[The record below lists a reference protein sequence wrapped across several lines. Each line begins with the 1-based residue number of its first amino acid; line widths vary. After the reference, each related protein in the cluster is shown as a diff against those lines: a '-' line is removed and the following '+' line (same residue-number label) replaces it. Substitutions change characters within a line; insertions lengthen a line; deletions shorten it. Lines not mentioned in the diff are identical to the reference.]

1 MLTPFYEKL
10 HITDT
15 VSVIIVSIALMLIC
29 GFAATRVTKRL
40 RLPNV
45 TAYIVAGILIGPYC
59 LNLVPGNV
67 IDGMDFIADIALAF
81 IAFSTGEFFKFDTL
95 KKSGAM
101 VMVITVFEAILA
113 SVLVFII
120 TFFVLGLEL
129 NFSIVLAALASATA
143 PASTV
148 MTIRQTH
155 AKGDFVDTLLQVVAL
170 DDAVALTAFSVCTAV
185 VNALQTGHIQFAD
198 VALPLLWNLGA
209 VALGLALAVLLRW
222 LAGQGHSQAHT
233 LVLVNAVL
241 LFLSGL
247 CSTLGISPL
256 LACMALGAGYV
267 NLGGE
272 KRLFKRMDKFSPP
285 FLLLFFALSGLRLN
299 IPSLATAGVIG
310 VAYFFVRIAGK
321 YAGASSGAALCRA
334 DPSIIKY
341 LGLALT
347 PQAGVSI
354 GLAVLGQRMLPA
366 AEGTML
372 ATIILSSAV
381 LYELTGPACAKL
393 ALLRSGAIPHPATR
407 QPARGHG
414 RMPSMPDT
422 GDTQEPPRAAG

>member
-1 MLTPFYEKL
+1 MNIFTLPQSAGGVLLGVAILLTAGFLMTRLTRRL
-10 HITDT
+10 H
-15 VSVIIVSIALMLIC
+15 
-29 GFAATRVTKRL
+29 
-40 RLPNV
+40 LPNV
-45 TAYIVAGILIGPYC
+45 TGYILAGILVGPYA
-59 LNLVPGNV
+59 LNLIPAWLSG
-67 IDGMDFIADIALAF
+67 GMEFVTDLALSY
-81 IAFSTGEFFKFDTL
+81 IAFSAGRYFRIADL
-95 KKSGAM
+95 KRSG
-101 VMVITVFEAILA
+101 
-113 SVLVFII
+113 
-120 TFFVLGLEL
+120 GK
-129 NFSIVLAALASATA
+129 VLAVTLAEALCAAVAVTL
-143 PASTV
+143 T
-148 MTIRQTH
+148 MIF
-155 AKGDFVDTLLQVVAL
+155 KGPFVNLLLQVTAL

-393 ALLRSGAIPHPATR
+393 ALLRSGAIPRPATW

>member
-1 MLTPFYEKL
+1 MCFQLYPILSALYYSF
-10 HITDT
+10 TDFNIFQPAEFT
-15 VSVIIVSIALMLIC
+15 GLDNYVTLFNDKYFPVSI
-29 GFAATRVTKRL
+29 K
-40 RLPNV
+40 N
-45 TAYIVAGILIGPYC
+45 TAVMSFIGMP
-59 LNLVPGNV
+59 
-67 IDGMDFIADIALAF
+67 I
-81 IAFSTGEFFKFDTL
+81 
-95 KKSGAM
+95 
-101 VMVITVFEAILA
+101 
-113 SVLVFII
+113 
-120 TFFVLGLEL
+120 GL
-129 NFSIVLAALASATA
+129 
-143 PASTV
+143 
-148 MTIRQTH
+148 
-155 AKGDFVDTLLQVVAL
+155 VVA
-170 DDAVALTAFSVCTAV
+170 
-185 VNALQTGHIQFAD
+185 
-198 VALPLLWNLGA
+198 
-209 VALGLALAVLLRW
+209 LALAVLLRW

-354 GLAVLGQRMLPA
+354 GLAVLGQRLLPA

>member
-1 MLTPFYEKL
+1 MNIFTLPQSAGGVLLGVAILLTAGFLMTRLTRRL
-10 HITDT
+10 H
-15 VSVIIVSIALMLIC
+15 
-29 GFAATRVTKRL
+29 
-40 RLPNV
+40 LPNV
-45 TAYIVAGILIGPYC
+45 TGYILAGILVGPYA
-59 LNLVPGNV
+59 LNLIPAWLSG
-67 IDGMDFIADIALAF
+67 GMEFVTDLALSY
-81 IAFSTGEFFKFDTL
+81 IAFSAGRYFRIADL
-95 KKSGAM
+95 KRSG
-101 VMVITVFEAILA
+101 
-113 SVLVFII
+113 
-120 TFFVLGLEL
+120 GK
-129 NFSIVLAALASATA
+129 VLAVTLAEALCAAVAVTLTMIFVFRLSVPFALLLGAIGCATA
-143 PASTV
+143 PASTI
-148 MTIRQTH
+148 MTIRQYR
-155 AKGDFVDTLLQVVAL
+155 AKGPFVNLLLQVTAL

-233 LVLVNAVL
+233 LV
-241 LFLSGL
+241 
-247 CSTLGISPL
+247 L

-393 ALLRSGAIPHPATR
+393 ALLRSGAIPRPATR

>member
-1 MLTPFYEKL
+1 MNIFTLPQSAGGVLLGVAILLTAGFLMTRLTRRL
-10 HITDT
+10 H
-15 VSVIIVSIALMLIC
+15 
-29 GFAATRVTKRL
+29 
-40 RLPNV
+40 LPNV
-45 TAYIVAGILIGPYC
+45 TGYILAGILVGPYA
-59 LNLVPGNV
+59 LNLIPAWLSG
-67 IDGMDFIADIALAF
+67 GMEFVTDLALSY
-81 IAFSTGEFFKFDTL
+81 IAFSAGRYFRIADL
-95 KKSGAM
+95 KRSG
-101 VMVITVFEAILA
+101 
-113 SVLVFII
+113 
-120 TFFVLGLEL
+120 GK
-129 NFSIVLAALASATA
+129 VLAVTLAEALCAAVAVTLTMIFVFRLSVPFALLLGAIGCATA
-143 PASTV
+143 PASTI
-148 MTIRQTH
+148 MTIRQYR
-155 AKGDFVDTLLQVVAL
+155 AKGPFVNLLLQVTAL

-247 CSTLGISPL
+247 CSTLGISTL

-393 ALLRSGAIPHPATR
+393 ALLRSGATPRPATR

>member
-1 MLTPFYEKL
+1 MNIFTLPQSAGGVLLGVAILLTAGFLMTRLTRRL
-10 HITDT
+10 H
-15 VSVIIVSIALMLIC
+15 
-29 GFAATRVTKRL
+29 
-40 RLPNV
+40 LPNV
-45 TAYIVAGILIGPYC
+45 TGYILAGILVGPYA
-59 LNLVPGNV
+59 LNLIPAWLSG
-67 IDGMDFIADIALAF
+67 GMEFVTDLALSY
-81 IAFSTGEFFKFDTL
+81 IAFSAGRYFRIADL
-95 KKSGAM
+95 KRSG
-101 VMVITVFEAILA
+101 
-113 SVLVFII
+113 
-120 TFFVLGLEL
+120 GK
-129 NFSIVLAALASATA
+129 VLAVTLAEALCAAVAVTLTMIFVFRLSVPFALLLGAIGCATA
-143 PASTV
+143 PASTI
-148 MTIRQTH
+148 MTIRQYR
-155 AKGDFVDTLLQVVAL
+155 AKGPFVNLLLQVTAL

-347 PQAGVSI
+347 PPQAGVSI

-393 ALLRSGAIPHPATR
+393 ALLRSGAIPRPATR

>member
-1 MLTPFYEKL
+1 MRNASAAKKEGNGIKKRKSKQERRFFLLGLLFVSPWLIGFLCFQLYPIL
-10 HITDT
+10 SALYYSFTDFNIFQPAEFT
-15 VSVIIVSIALMLIC
+15 GLDNYVTLFNDKYFPVSI
-29 GFAATRVTKRL
+29 K
-40 RLPNV
+40 N
-45 TAYIVAGILIGPYC
+45 TAVMSFIGMP
-59 LNLVPGNV
+59 
-67 IDGMDFIADIALAF
+67 I
-81 IAFSTGEFFKFDTL
+81 
-95 KKSGAM
+95 
-101 VMVITVFEAILA
+101 
-113 SVLVFII
+113 
-120 TFFVLGLEL
+120 GL
-129 NFSIVLAALASATA
+129 
-143 PASTV
+143 
-148 MTIRQTH
+148 
-155 AKGDFVDTLLQVVAL
+155 VVA
-170 DDAVALTAFSVCTAV
+170 
-185 VNALQTGHIQFAD
+185 
-198 VALPLLWNLGA
+198 
-209 VALGLALAVLLRW
+209 LALAVLLRW

>member
-1 MLTPFYEKL
+1 MNIFTLPQSAGGVLLGVAILLTAGFLMTRLTRRL
-10 HITDT
+10 H
-15 VSVIIVSIALMLIC
+15 
-29 GFAATRVTKRL
+29 
-40 RLPNV
+40 LPNV
-45 TAYIVAGILIGPYC
+45 TGYILAGILVGPYA
-59 LNLVPGNV
+59 LNLIPAWLSG
-67 IDGMDFIADIALAF
+67 GMEFVTDLALSY
-81 IAFSTGEFFKFDTL
+81 IAFSAGRYFRIADL
-95 KKSGAM
+95 KRSG
-101 VMVITVFEAILA
+101 
-113 SVLVFII
+113 
-120 TFFVLGLEL
+120 GK
-129 NFSIVLAALASATA
+129 VLAVTLAEALCAAVAVTLTMIFVFRLSVPFALLLGAIGCATA
-143 PASTV
+143 PASTI
-148 MTIRQTH
+148 MTIRQYR
-155 AKGDFVDTLLQVVAL
+155 AKGPFVNLLLQVTAL

-285 FLLLFFALSGLRLN
+285 FLLRLN

-393 ALLRSGAIPHPATR
+393 ALLRSGAIPRPATR

>member
-1 MLTPFYEKL
+1 MNIFTLPQSAGGVLLGVAILLTAGFLMTRLTRRL
-10 HITDT
+10 H
-15 VSVIIVSIALMLIC
+15 
-29 GFAATRVTKRL
+29 
-40 RLPNV
+40 LPNV
-45 TAYIVAGILIGPYC
+45 TGYILAGILVGPYA
-59 LNLVPGNV
+59 LNLIPAWLSG
-67 IDGMDFIADIALAF
+67 GMEFVTDLALSY
-81 IAFSTGEFFKFDTL
+81 IAFSAGRYFRIADL
-95 KKSGAM
+95 KRSG
-101 VMVITVFEAILA
+101 
-113 SVLVFII
+113 
-120 TFFVLGLEL
+120 GK
-129 NFSIVLAALASATA
+129 VLAVTLAEALCAAVAVTLTMIFVFRLSVPFALLLGAIGCATA
-143 PASTV
+143 P
-148 MTIRQTH
+148 
-155 AKGDFVDTLLQVVAL
+155 FVNLLLQVTAL

-393 ALLRSGAIPHPATR
+393 ALLRSGAIPRPAIR

>member
-1 MLTPFYEKL
+1 MILEMRDICKDYPMGKSVA
-10 HITDT
+10 HILKNVNLDVEEGEYLAIMGPSGSGKTT
-15 VSVIIVSIALMLIC
+15 LM
-29 GFAATRVTKRL
+29 
-40 RLPNV
+40 N
-45 TAYIVAGILIGPYC
+45 LIGC
-59 LNLVPGNV
+59 LDVPTSGSYLLGGRDVTTCNNKQLAEVRNKELGFVFQSFNLLP
-67 IDGMDFIADIALAF
+67 
-81 IAFSTGEFFKFDTL
+81 K
-95 KKSGAM
+95 
-101 VMVITVFEAILA
+101 
-113 SVLVFII
+113 
-120 TFFVLGLEL
+120 
-129 NFSIVLAALASATA
+129 
-143 PASTV
+143 
-148 MTIRQTH
+148 
-155 AKGDFVDTLLQVVAL
+155 
-170 DDAVALTAFSVCTAV
+170 LTALE
-185 VNALQTGHIQFAD
+185 N

-393 ALLRSGAIPHPATR
+393 ALLRSGAIPRPATR

>member
-1 MLTPFYEKL
+1 
-10 HITDT
+10 
-15 VSVIIVSIALMLIC
+15 
-29 GFAATRVTKRL
+29 
-40 RLPNV
+40 
-45 TAYIVAGILIGPYC
+45 
-59 LNLVPGNV
+59 
-67 IDGMDFIADIALAF
+67 
-81 IAFSTGEFFKFDTL
+81 
-95 KKSGAM
+95 
-101 VMVITVFEAILA
+101 
-113 SVLVFII
+113 
-120 TFFVLGLEL
+120 
-129 NFSIVLAALASATA
+129 
-143 PASTV
+143 
-148 MTIRQTH
+148 MTIRRYR
-155 AKGDFVDTLLQVVAL
+155 AKGPFVNLLFAGDRFWTTTRWPDRLQRLYRRGERAADRPYTVCRRGAAP
-170 DDAVALTAFSVCTAV
+170 AVESGGGGVGAAWPCCCV
-185 VNALQTGHIQFAD
+185 G
-198 VALPLLWNLGA
+198 LPGR
-209 VALGLALAVLLRW
+209 GIPR
-222 LAGQGHSQAHT
+222 HT

-299 IPSLATAGVIG
+299 IRPSQRRALSAWPISSYASQ
-310 VAYFFVRIAGK
+310 GK
-321 YAGASSGAALCRA
+321 YAGPAAVRALCRA

-393 ALLRSGAIPHPATR
+393 ALCSGAIPTLQPGSPPAGMGGCRACRIRATR
-407 QPARGHG
+407 RNRLARRDKNAAPPQKKTQNPFVIRFLLLYSRRVIKTFAGLRAVLRGWKGAVCIGEFCIYPDRPDGPAHASRRYDGK
-414 RMPSMPDT
+414 
-422 GDTQEPPRAAG
+422 AAGRNALFRRHPMRHTQCGREEHS

>member
-1 MLTPFYEKL
+1 MNIFTLPQSAGGVLLGVAILLTAGFLMTRLTRRL
-10 HITDT
+10 H
-15 VSVIIVSIALMLIC
+15 
-29 GFAATRVTKRL
+29 
-40 RLPNV
+40 LPNV
-45 TAYIVAGILIGPYC
+45 TGYILAGILVGPYA
-59 LNLVPGNV
+59 LNLIPAWLSG
-67 IDGMDFIADIALAF
+67 GMEFVTDLALSY
-81 IAFSTGEFFKFDTL
+81 IAFSAGRYFRIADL
-95 KKSGAM
+95 KRSG
-101 VMVITVFEAILA
+101 
-113 SVLVFII
+113 
-120 TFFVLGLEL
+120 GK
-129 NFSIVLAALASATA
+129 VLAVTLAEALCAAVAVTLTMIFVFRLSVPFALLLGAIGCATA
-143 PASTV
+143 PASTI
-148 MTIRQTH
+148 MTIRQYR
-155 AKGDFVDTLLQVVAL
+155 AKGPFVNLLLQVTAL

-209 VALGLALAVLLRW
+209 VALGW

-247 CSTLGISPL
+247 CSTLGISTL

-393 ALLRSGAIPHPATR
+393 ALLRSGAIPRPATR

>member
-1 MLTPFYEKL
+1 M
-10 HITDT
+10 
-15 VSVIIVSIALMLIC
+15 
-29 GFAATRVTKRL
+29 
-40 RLPNV
+40 
-45 TAYIVAGILIGPYC
+45 
-59 LNLVPGNV
+59 
-67 IDGMDFIADIALAF
+67 
-81 IAFSTGEFFKFDTL
+81 
-95 KKSGAM
+95 
-101 VMVITVFEAILA
+101 
-113 SVLVFII
+113 
-120 TFFVLGLEL
+120 
-129 NFSIVLAALASATA
+129 
-143 PASTV
+143 
-148 MTIRQTH
+148 
-155 AKGDFVDTLLQVVAL
+155 
-170 DDAVALTAFSVCTAV
+170 

-198 VALPLLWNLGA
+198 VALAPAVESGA

-334 DPSIIKY
+334 DRPSSNIWAS
-341 LGLALT
+341 LSRLRPAF
-347 PQAGVSI
+347 PS
-354 GLAVLGQRMLPA
+354 VLPCWANAMLPA
-366 AEGTML
+366 GRRHD
-372 ATIILSSAV
+372 V
-381 LYELTGPACAKL
+381 GHHHPF
-393 ALLRSGAIPHPATR
+393 LRCTV
-407 QPARGHG
+407 
-414 RMPSMPDT
+414 
-422 GDTQEPPRAAG
+422 

>member
-1 MLTPFYEKL
+1 MALFLSNLGAAGIILTIAVMLA
-10 HITDT
+10 
-15 VSVIIVSIALMLIC
+15 S
-29 GFAATRVTKRL
+29 GFLLTRFTKRL
-40 RLPNV
+40 HLPNV
-45 TAYIVAGILIGPYC
+45 TGYIIAGVIIGPWC
-59 LNLVPGNV
+59 LNLVPSQYIGQ
-67 IDGMDFIADIALAF
+67 MDFITDLALAF
-81 IAFSTGEFFKFDTL
+81 IAFGVGKYFKLSSL
-95 KKSGAM
+95 KANGKK
-101 VMVITVFEAILA
+101 MVILTLFESLTAGIFITIVMLIMGLSLSFSLLLGAI
-113 SVLVFII
+113 
-120 TFFVLGLEL
+120 GC
-129 NFSIVLAALASATA
+129 ATA
-143 PASTV
+143 PASTI
-148 MTIRQTH
+148 MTIRQYR
-155 AKGDFVDTLLQVVAL
+155 AKGPFVNLLLQVTAL

>member
-1 MLTPFYEKL
+1 MRNASAAKKEGNGIKKRKSKQERRFFLLGLLF
-10 HITDT
+10 
-15 VSVIIVSIALMLIC
+15 VSPWLIGFLCFQLYPILSALYYSFADFNIFQPAEFTGLDNYVTLFNDKYFPVSI
-29 GFAATRVTKRL
+29 K
-40 RLPNV
+40 N
-45 TAYIVAGILIGPYC
+45 TAVMSFIGMP
-59 LNLVPGNV
+59 
-67 IDGMDFIADIALAF
+67 I
-81 IAFSTGEFFKFDTL
+81 
-95 KKSGAM
+95 
-101 VMVITVFEAILA
+101 
-113 SVLVFII
+113 
-120 TFFVLGLEL
+120 GL
-129 NFSIVLAALASATA
+129 
-143 PASTV
+143 
-148 MTIRQTH
+148 
-155 AKGDFVDTLLQVVAL
+155 VVA
-170 DDAVALTAFSVCTAV
+170 
-185 VNALQTGHIQFAD
+185 
-198 VALPLLWNLGA
+198 
-209 VALGLALAVLLRW
+209 LALAVLLRW

-247 CSTLGISPL
+247 CSTLGISTL

-366 AEGTML
+366 AEGT

-393 ALLRSGAIPHPATR
+393 ALLRSGAIPRPATR
-407 QPARGHG
+407 QPTRGHG

>member
-1 MLTPFYEKL
+1 MNIFTLPQSAGGVLLGVAILLTAGFLMTRLTRRL
-10 HITDT
+10 H
-15 VSVIIVSIALMLIC
+15 
-29 GFAATRVTKRL
+29 
-40 RLPNV
+40 LPNV
-45 TAYIVAGILIGPYC
+45 TGYILAGILVGPYA
-59 LNLVPGNV
+59 LNLIPAWLSG
-67 IDGMDFIADIALAF
+67 GMEFVTDLALSY
-81 IAFSTGEFFKFDTL
+81 IAFSAGRYFRIADL
-95 KKSGAM
+95 KRSG
-101 VMVITVFEAILA
+101 
-113 SVLVFII
+113 
-120 TFFVLGLEL
+120 GK
-129 NFSIVLAALASATA
+129 VLAVTLAEALCAAVAVTLTMIFVFRLSVPFALLLGAIGCATA
-143 PASTV
+143 PASTI
-148 MTIRQTH
+148 MTIRQYR
-155 AKGDFVDTLLQVVAL
+155 AKGPFVNLLLQVTAL

-310 VAYFFVRIAGK
+310 VA
-321 YAGASSGAALCRA
+321 

-393 ALLRSGAIPHPATR
+393 ALLRSGAIPRPATR

>member
-1 MLTPFYEKL
+1 ML
-10 HITDT
+10 DT
-15 VSVIIVSIALMLIC
+15 
-29 GFAATRVTKRL
+29 GHFT
-40 RLPNV
+40 
-45 TAYIVAGILIGPYC
+45 VAGLYGTGRGLC
-59 LNLVPGNV
+59 EPGRR
-67 IDGMDFIADIALAF
+67 
-81 IAFSTGEFFKFDTL
+81 K
-95 KKSGAM
+95 
-101 VMVITVFEAILA
+101 A
-113 SVLVFII
+113 SV
-120 TFFVLGLEL
+120 
-129 NFSIVLAALASATA
+129 
-143 PASTV
+143 
-148 MTIRQTH
+148 
-155 AKGDFVDTLLQVVAL
+155 
-170 DDAVALTAFSVCTAV
+170 
-185 VNALQTGHIQFAD
+185 
-198 VALPLLWNLGA
+198 
-209 VALGLALAVLLRW
+209 
-222 LAGQGHSQAHT
+222 QA
-233 LVLVNAVL
+233 
-241 LFLSGL
+241 
-247 CSTLGISPL
+247 
-256 LACMALGAGYV
+256 
-267 NLGGE
+267 
-272 KRLFKRMDKFSPP
+272 DKFSPP

>member
-1 MLTPFYEKL
+1 MNIFTLPQSAGGVLLGVAILLTAGFLMTRLTRRL
-10 HITDT
+10 H
-15 VSVIIVSIALMLIC
+15 
-29 GFAATRVTKRL
+29 
-40 RLPNV
+40 LPNV
-45 TAYIVAGILIGPYC
+45 TGYILAGILVGPYA
-59 LNLVPGNV
+59 LNLIPAWLSG
-67 IDGMDFIADIALAF
+67 GMEFVTDLALSY
-81 IAFSTGEFFKFDTL
+81 IAFSAGRYFRIADL
-95 KKSGAM
+95 KRSG
-101 VMVITVFEAILA
+101 
-113 SVLVFII
+113 
-120 TFFVLGLEL
+120 GK
-129 NFSIVLAALASATA
+129 VLAVTLAEALCAAVAVTLTMIFVFRLSVPFALLLGAIGCATA
-143 PASTV
+143 PASTI
-148 MTIRQTH
+148 MTIRQYR
-155 AKGDFVDTLLQVVAL
+155 AKGPFVNLLLQVTAL

-267 NLGGE
+267 NLGG
-272 KRLFKRMDKFSPP
+272 
-285 FLLLFFALSGLRLN
+285 
-299 IPSLATAGVIG
+299 VIG

-393 ALLRSGAIPHPATR
+393 ALLRSGAIPRPATR

>member
-1 MLTPFYEKL
+1 MNIFTLPQSAGGVLLGVAILLTAGFLMTRLTRRL
-10 HITDT
+10 H
-15 VSVIIVSIALMLIC
+15 
-29 GFAATRVTKRL
+29 
-40 RLPNV
+40 LPNV
-45 TAYIVAGILIGPYC
+45 TGYILAGILVGPYA
-59 LNLVPGNV
+59 LNLIPAWLSG
-67 IDGMDFIADIALAF
+67 GMEFVTDLALSY
-81 IAFSTGEFFKFDTL
+81 IAFSAGRYFRIADL
-95 KKSGAM
+95 KRSG
-101 VMVITVFEAILA
+101 
-113 SVLVFII
+113 
-120 TFFVLGLEL
+120 GK
-129 NFSIVLAALASATA
+129 VLAVTLAEALCAAVAVTLTMIFVFRLSVPFALLLGAIGCATA
-143 PASTV
+143 PASTI
-148 MTIRQTH
+148 MTIRQYR
-155 AKGDFVDTLLQVVAL
+155 AKGPFVNLLLQVTAL

-256 LACMALGAGYV
+256 LAC
-267 NLGGE
+267 
-272 KRLFKRMDKFSPP
+272 
-285 FLLLFFALSGLRLN
+285 
-299 IPSLATAGVIG
+299 T
-310 VAYFFVRIAGK
+310 
-321 YAGASSGAALCRA
+321 GASIGAALCRA

-393 ALLRSGAIPHPATR
+393 ALLRSGAIPRPATR

>member
-1 MLTPFYEKL
+1 MRNASAAKKEGNGIKKRKSKQERRFFLLGLLFVSPWLIGFLCFQLYPIL
-10 HITDT
+10 SALYYSFTDFNIFQPAEFT
-15 VSVIIVSIALMLIC
+15 GLDNYVTLFNDKYFPVSI
-29 GFAATRVTKRL
+29 K
-40 RLPNV
+40 N
-45 TAYIVAGILIGPYC
+45 TAVMSFIGMP
-59 LNLVPGNV
+59 
-67 IDGMDFIADIALAF
+67 I
-81 IAFSTGEFFKFDTL
+81 
-95 KKSGAM
+95 
-101 VMVITVFEAILA
+101 
-113 SVLVFII
+113 
-120 TFFVLGLEL
+120 GL
-129 NFSIVLAALASATA
+129 
-143 PASTV
+143 
-148 MTIRQTH
+148 
-155 AKGDFVDTLLQVVAL
+155 VVA
-170 DDAVALTAFSVCTAV
+170 
-185 VNALQTGHIQFAD
+185 
-198 VALPLLWNLGA
+198 
-209 VALGLALAVLLRW
+209 LALAVLLRW

-393 ALLRSGAIPHPATR
+393 ALLRSGAIPRPATR

>member
-1 MLTPFYEKL
+1 
-10 HITDT
+10 
-15 VSVIIVSIALMLIC
+15 
-29 GFAATRVTKRL
+29 
-40 RLPNV
+40 
-45 TAYIVAGILIGPYC
+45 
-59 LNLVPGNV
+59 
-67 IDGMDFIADIALAF
+67 
-81 IAFSTGEFFKFDTL
+81 
-95 KKSGAM
+95 
-101 VMVITVFEAILA
+101 
-113 SVLVFII
+113 
-120 TFFVLGLEL
+120 
-129 NFSIVLAALASATA
+129 
-143 PASTV
+143 
-148 MTIRQTH
+148 MT
-155 AKGDFVDTLLQVVAL
+155 AL